1 MEAGAISVECHPFEP
16 FLPEGAR
23 VLLLGSFPPQARRW
37 SMEFYYPN
45 FINDFWRICGLYF
58 FGDREHFVVPGR
70 KRFDK
75 EAIVTFCREKGLA
88 MYDTASAVRRLADNA
103 SDKFLEVVEATD
115 VAALLAKIPQCR
127 TLVTTGQKATDVL
140 VARFGCQEPAVGEC
154 VPLSLPVPVEESVPA
169 PVGRKA
175 AGAGMAWTGSGS
187 IPSQEPMLSTAV
199 PLREMTFW
207 RMPSTSR
214 AYPLSLEK
222 KAEAYAK
229 VFASIGF

>member
-1 MEAGAISVECHPFEP
+1 MTSTNSSGWSSRNSPDMEAGAISVECHPFEP

-154 VPLSLPVPVEESVPA
+154 VPLSLPVPVGESVPA
-169 PVGRKA
+169 PVGEGTPA
-175 AGAGMAWTGSGS
+175 S
-187 IPSQEPMLSTAV
+187 V
-199 PLREMTFW
+199 PIREMTFW

-222 KAEAYAK
+222 KAEAYAR
-229 VFASIGF
+229 VFASLG

>member
-1 MEAGAISVECHPFEP
+1 MVERHPFEP

-23 VLLLGSFPPQARRW
+23 VLFMGSFPPQARRW
-37 SMEFYYPN
+37 SMDFYYPN

-58 FGDREHFVVPGR
+58 YGDREYFVLPGQ

-75 EAIVTFCREKGLA
+75 EAIVAFCREKGFA

-115 VAALLAKIPQCR
+115 VAALLAQMPQCQA
-127 TLVTTGQKATDVL
+127 LVTTGQKATDVI
-140 VARFGCQEPAVGEC
+140 VARFGCQAPAVGEC
-154 VPLSLPVPVEESVPA
+154 VPLRVP
-169 PVGRKA
+169 
-175 AGAGMAWTGSGS
+175 M
-187 IPSQEPMLSTAV
+187 
-199 PLREMTFW
+199 RELTFW

-229 VFASIGF
+229 VFEQNEVQSPGLFQLEIK